1 MESQLAL
8 TGKDYVLIVSDTNA
22 AMSIIRMKND
32 EDKMRELSEHLVMAY
47 NGESGDTIQFAEYV
61 ERNLRLYS
69 LRHDIELQPKAAA
82 AWVRRQ
88 LADSLRSRHP
98 YAVNL
103 LLGGYDVPSDTP
115 ALFWLDYL
123 GTLAHV
129 PYACHGYACGSY
141 FLGAGTG

>member
-8 TGKDYVLIVSDTNA
+8 TGKDYTLIVSDTNA

-47 NGESGDTIQFAEYV
+47 NGEAGDTLQFAEYV
-61 ERNLRLYS
+61 ERNLRLYT

-103 LLGGYDVPSDTP
+103 LLGGRN
-115 ALFWLDYL
+115 
-123 GTLAHV
+123 
-129 PYACHGYACGSY
+129 
-141 FLGAGTG
+141 